1 MAENQDINQNI
12 KLNYQTN
19 ADKAQSSVDNLNV
32 SVENLNQSQK
42 ENTKEIKKNE
52 EGLKSF
58 KTQLREANQELL
70 RVSQTFGETSKE
82 AIEAAKKVADLKDQ
96 MGFAKDLADSFNPD
110 QKFKALGAATNIAAT
125 AMTGIT
131 GAMGLFGDQSEDTE
145 KMLLKVQSAMAFSQA
160 ITGLSDLGDQFK
172 TLKTVLVASYASITT
187 AKTAD
192 TLATEANVAVEN
204 QSFLAKAKNVVVNGA
219 LSATTAVVTAAQWAW
234 NVAVSANPVVAL
246 AVALVALIAGIAYLT
261 KSLMESSAESERATK
276 ANIKLNNEITT
287 LEKTTEKTNKQLEIN
302 QNQTLAMAK
311 ASGKSAEE
319 IRKLSVELA
328 NQEFAEK
335 KLNTV
340 KAYSIFLEAKRVAS
354 LEDAT
359 DAQKATY
366 ERAKEFYIKQ
376 NDDLKTAVDK
386 RSQIIRDNQ
395 VAEVQEETDAR
406 KKKIEEEKK
415 HLEELAKK
423 RKEAREKEAEER
435 KKAEEKRKEEEQ
447 QSFRLAEKKYDDAL
461 AIQKDL
467 RKKNE
472 DALLTEN
479 EIKVNAENAEYERKK
494 KALTDANLS
503 IEELEKEHKRN
514 LAILNDEYFASEA
527 EKAIERTAEKDKEAD
542 DEAEFEK
549 NKNDVIAKSKENLN
563 NIING
568 LETTGLAKTKAGQAI
583 SKTLALTQIGI
594 DSAVAISKASTLAN
608 AEGVAAQLAFPTF
621 PGAGTI
627 ARVVSYASTGIQVAS
642 NIVRAK
648 QLLSSGGSGN
658 ISNNNNSSSTNGI
671 SGNSQPNVAFQNSSE
686 NQIGTTLAN
695 NVAQQ
700 PIVKAVVV
708 GQEVTDQQT
717 ADRNAITSNSF

>member
-19 ADKAQSSVDNLNV
+19 ADKAQSSVDNLNI

-160 ITGLSDLGDQFK
+160 ISGLSDLGDQFN
-172 TLKTVLVASYASITT
+172 TLKAVLVASYASITT

-219 LSATTAVVTAAQWAW
+219 LSATTGIVTAAQWAW

-261 KSLMESSAESERATK
+261 KSLMESSAESERAAK
-276 ANIKLNNEITT
+276 ANVKLNNEITT

-319 IRKLSVELA
+319 IRKLSLELA

-376 NDDLKTAVDK
+376 NDNLKTAVDK

-406 KKKIEEEKK
+406 KKKIEAEKK
-415 HLEELAKK
+415 HNEELAQERKK
-423 RKEAREKEAEER
+423 ERERKIKEMQDFYKSVASLERSKEIELQNLKAKTELEKLNLQEQRDLEEIIALSKKGVDISKLMQSHNEKYTILNAEYDAKEKERLAKLDEEEGIRIKNNFEKEADIIDNKNKKAIEDAETVAKAKEEIER
-435 KKAEEKRKEEEQ
+435 KSLDVASQGVNLLSNIAGKNKA
-447 QSFRLAEKKYDDAL
+447 L
-461 AIQKDL
+461 QKG
-467 RKKNE
+467 
-472 DALLTEN
+472 AV
-479 EIKVNAENAEYERKK
+479 IAENAIGIAKIVTNTQAANAAVTAKYALIPGGPALAATEIALNKVSAGIGIASTIAATA
-494 KALTDANLS
+494 KALASLGGGGADA
-503 IEELEKEHKRN
+503 
-514 LAILNDEYFASEA
+514 
-527 EKAIERTAEKDKEAD
+527 
-542 DEAEFEK
+542 
-549 NKNDVIAKSKENLN
+549 
-563 NIING
+563 
-568 LETTGLAKTKAGQAI
+568 
-583 SKTLALTQIGI
+583 
-594 DSAVAISKASTLAN
+594 
-608 AEGVAAQLAFPTF
+608 
-621 PGAGTI
+621 
-627 ARVVSYASTGIQVAS
+627 
-642 NIVRAK
+642 
-648 QLLSSGGSGN
+648 GG
-658 ISNNNNSSSTNGI
+658 SSSTNGI
-671 SGNSQPNVAFQNSSE
+671 SGSAQPNVAFQNSSE

>member
-219 LSATTAVVTAAQWAW
+219 LSATTGIVTAAQWAW

-261 KSLMESSAESERATK
+261 KSLMESSAESERAAK
-276 ANIKLNNEITT
+276 ANVKLNNEITT
-287 LEKTTEKTNKQLEIN
+287 LEKTTEKTNKELEIN

-354 LEDAT
+354 LEGAT

-366 ERAKEFYIKQ
+366 ERAKEFYVKQ
-376 NDDLKTAVDK
+376 NDDLKSAVDK
-386 RSQIIRDNQ
+386 RAQIIRDNQ

-406 KKKIEEEKK
+406 KKKAEEEKK

-435 KKAEEKRKEEEQ
+435 KKAEEKRKQDEQ
-447 QSFRLAEKKYDDAL
+447 ESFRLAEKRYDDAL
-461 AIQKDL
+461 KIQKDA
-467 RKKNE
+467 RKSN
-472 DALLTEN
+472 DDSLLTEN
-479 EIKVNAENAEYERKK
+479 QIKVNAEIAEYERKK
-494 KALTDANLS
+494 KALIDANLNT
-503 IEELEKEHKRN
+503 EELEKEHKRN

-527 EKAIERTAEKDKEAD
+527 EKAIERTAEQKKKAD

-700 PIVKAVVV
+700 PIIKAVVV